1 MMKEIIRIQLDNNIT
16 KAEEYIN
23 NTFIWNDEMK
33 LIGAKKLAVRTVLNG
48 ILINELADKLLKEN

>member
-1 MMKEIIRIQLDNNIT
+1 MEIIMTTD
-16 KAEEYIN
+16 EEQG
-23 NTFIWNDEMK
+23 